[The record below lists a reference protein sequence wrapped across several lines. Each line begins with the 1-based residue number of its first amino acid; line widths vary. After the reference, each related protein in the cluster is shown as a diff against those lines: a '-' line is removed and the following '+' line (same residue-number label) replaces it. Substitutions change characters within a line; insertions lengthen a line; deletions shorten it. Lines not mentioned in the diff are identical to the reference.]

1 MQTAVL
7 SAHSLDGPEGMEW
20 QVRQGGMAVMACP
33 ELRVL
38 QEVSQSERDTTITFC
53 RPVSGHTACYVVLH
67 PLQPFRR
74 HFGVGSLRKL
84 VADTWAL
91 V

>member
-1 MQTAVL
+1 MEKNSFNAANLAVLASYSSSSSLEWMQTAVL

-38 QEVSQSERDTTITFC
+38 QEVSQSERNSTITFC
-53 RPVSGHTACYVVLH
+53 RPVSGHAACYVV
-67 PLQPFRR
+67 
-74 HFGVGSLRKL
+74 
-84 VADTWAL
+84 
-91 V
+91 